1 MIGACDAKNSAIFS
15 YANENEFIRETEL
28 VRGDGSVISVIIKS
42 VLLEDGKT
50 VLVSMVNIT
59 DIKNVE
65 KKLKR
70 QNKKLKTAKE
80 KSEESNKLKT
90 EFLNNM
96 SHEIRTP
103 MNAIM
108 GMTDIIIRNDHPS
121 SQDTYL
127 NAIKQSSENLLVILN
142 EILDLSKLE
151 AGKIELEQILVLTC
165 DDQMIIEGLMKLN
178 ATANL
183 LGRRLGPNS
192 VQVLEEHLAMFMEQL
207 GLCGLKVS
215 PEFKIQPD

>member
-1 MIGACDAKNSAIFS
+1 MQKKEELVSFTS
-15 YANENEFIRETEL
+15 NENEFIRETEL

-80 KSEESNKLKT
+80 KAEESNKLKT

-103 MNAIM
+103 MNGILGFAEILKLPDLSLEKQKNYINIIQNS
-108 GMTDIIIRNDHPS
+108 GDQLLRVIDDIIEISKSFNIDAQIVGRVEKSDNKKL
-121 SQDTYL
+121 T
-127 NAIKQSSENLLVILN
+127 IISEYGTF
-142 EILDLSKLE
+142 EY
-151 AGKIELEQILVLTC
+151 
-165 DDQMIIEGLMKLN
+165 
-178 ATANL
+178 
-183 LGRRLGPNS
+183 
-192 VQVLEEHLAMFMEQL
+192 
-207 GLCGLKVS
+207 
-215 PEFKIQPD
+215 